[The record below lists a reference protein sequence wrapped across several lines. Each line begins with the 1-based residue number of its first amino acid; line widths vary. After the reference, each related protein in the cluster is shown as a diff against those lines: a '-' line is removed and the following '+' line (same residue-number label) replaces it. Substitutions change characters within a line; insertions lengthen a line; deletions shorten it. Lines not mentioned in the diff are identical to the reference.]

1 MSATVIPMPV
11 ARSLFSHPAGVNLV
25 PDPELV
31 GAAAYALASLAG
43 EDWTRMTPTTLE
55 EYRMFALLAATCA
68 GSPNGLRLAAYS
80 VGKTSEHGFTDM
92 PPVVRRGVVDRLMG
106 AIRGAALRVHGVSN
120 PQAHADLLTLMDRD
134 TDVRAAD
141 IEKGGW

>member
-43 EDWTRMTPTTLE
+43 VDWTRMTPSQLE
-55 EYRMFALLAATCA
+55 EFRMWAILAASCA
-68 GSPNGLRLAAYS
+68 QPQGLRLAAYS
-80 VGKTSEHGFTDM
+80 LGKTSEPAFLDM

-106 AIRGAALRVHGVSN
+106 ALRGAALRVHGVSN
-120 PQAHADLLTLMDRD
+120 PKAHADLLTLMDQD
-134 TDVRAAD
+134 AGVTAAD
-141 IEKGGW
+141 REKGGW